1 MFACSR
7 PPRAWVPSL
16 EQQSVRPG
24 SLRTCARSPV
34 NGRSFRRSRAVPAN
48 PRIAIIAFQQAVAAT
63 NEGQRNFAQL
73 RVKFEPKQ
81 AALKAQSDE
90 IDSLKKQLQDA
101 GSTLS
106 EPERDSRLRTIDE
119 KTKSLQRSAED
130 AQNEAS
136 TAMNDMYQ
144 QLAQKVY
151 AVLDAYSNQNKFTLV
166 LDTSAQ
172 QTPVLWANQASDIT
186 KAVVDAYNAKSGVPP
201 QPAAGAPAAPR
212 PSTPTRAHTG
222 DHTTAQHDQATAV
235 DVSLADGCL
244 PGRRQLKPAREF
256 QLQICSAVKSATKNL
271 IRQSIVP
278 GCVCGKSCGKPGM
291 RSFRIRCALDEAS
304 MAVSPLERTALS

>member
-1 MFACSR
+1 MK
-7 PPRAWVPSL
+7 
-16 EQQSVRPG
+16 
-24 SLRTCARSPV
+24 
-34 NGRSFRRSRAVPAN
+34 RSFTLVCLLASATGVGILSSTSSAFAQTPSAPTPAGSTAGLSAAPAFPTN
-48 PRIAIIAFQQAVAAT
+48 AKIAIIAFQQAVAAT

-81 AALKAQSDE
+81 AQLKSQSDE

-101 GSTLS
+101 GTTLS

-136 TAMNDMYQ
+136 GAMNDMYQ

-151 AVLDAYSNQNKFTLV
+151 AVLETYSQQNQFTLV

-172 QTPVLWANQASDIT
+172 QTPVLWAPPSSDIT

-201 QPAAGAPAAPR
+201 QPAAGGTPSAPR
-212 PSTPTRAHTG
+212 PSTT
-222 DHTTAQHDQATAV
+222 
-235 DVSLADGCL
+235 
-244 PGRRQLKPAREF
+244 PGRTGGTTTRPSTTKPP
-256 QLQICSAVKSATKNL
+256 Q
-271 IRQSIVP
+271 
-278 GCVCGKSCGKPGM
+278 
-291 RSFRIRCALDEAS
+291 
-304 MAVSPLERTALS
+304 

>member
-1 MFACSR
+1 MK
-7 PPRAWVPSL
+7 
-16 EQQSVRPG
+16 
-24 SLRTCARSPV
+24 
-34 NGRSFRRSRAVPAN
+34 RSFTLVCLLASATGVGALAQATAPSAPSAPTPADATSALTAAPAVPASAK
-48 PRIAIIAFQQAVAAT
+48 IAIIAFQQAVAAT

-90 IDSLKKQLQDA
+90 IDSLKKKLQDA
-101 GSTLS
+101 GSNLS
-106 EPERDSRLRTIDE
+106 EPERDSQLRTIDE

-136 TAMNDMYQ
+136 GAMNDMYQ

-172 QTPVLWANQASDIT
+172 QTPVLWANGSTDIT

-201 QPAAGAPAAPR
+201 QPAAGAGTPSAPR
-212 PSTPTRAHTG
+212 PSTTPGHTG
-222 DHTTAQHDQATAV
+222 TTT
-235 DVSLADGCL
+235 
-244 PGRRQLKPAREF
+244 P
-256 QLQICSAVKSATKNL
+256 
-271 IRQSIVP
+271 
-278 GCVCGKSCGKPGM
+278 
-291 RSFRIRCALDEAS
+291 RSTTPRS
-304 MAVSPLERTALS
+304 QPPQQ

>member
-1 MFACSR
+1 MK
-7 PPRAWVPSL
+7 
-16 EQQSVRPG
+16 
-24 SLRTCARSPV
+24 
-34 NGRSFRRSRAVPAN
+34 RSFTLVCLLASATGVGILSSTSRALAQTPSAPTPAGSTAGLSAAPAVPTNAK
-48 PRIAIIAFQQAVAAT
+48 IAIIAFQQAVAAT

-81 AALKAQSDE
+81 AQLKSQSDE

-101 GSTLS
+101 GTTLS

-136 TAMNDMYQ
+136 GAMNDMYQ

-151 AVLDAYSNQNKFTLV
+151 AVLETYSQQNQFTLV

-172 QTPVLWANQASDIT
+172 QTPVLWAPPSSDIT

-201 QPAAGAPAAPR
+201 QPAAGGTPSAPR
-212 PSTPTRAHTG
+212 PSTTPGHTG
-222 DHTTAQHDQATAV
+222 GTTTRP
-235 DVSLADGCL
+235 STT
-244 PGRRQLKPAREF
+244 KPP
-256 QLQICSAVKSATKNL
+256 Q
-271 IRQSIVP
+271 
-278 GCVCGKSCGKPGM
+278 
-291 RSFRIRCALDEAS
+291 
-304 MAVSPLERTALS
+304 

>member
-1 MFACSR
+1 MK
-7 PPRAWVPSL
+7 
-16 EQQSVRPG
+16 
-24 SLRTCARSPV
+24 
-34 NGRSFRRSRAVPAN
+34 RSFTLVCLLASATGVGSVASSSRAFAQTPSAPAPAAQSAAGLSAAAADVPAN
-48 PRIAIIAFQQAVAAT
+48 PKIAIIAFQQAVAAT

-119 KTKSLQRSAED
+119 KTKSLQRTAED

-186 KAVVDAYNAKSGVPP
+186 KNVVDAYNAKSGVPP
-201 QPAAGAPAAPR
+201 QPAAGAAPAAPR
-212 PSTPTRAHTG
+212 PSTPGAPR
-222 DHTTAQHDQATAV
+222 TTTPRP
-235 DVSLADGCL
+235 STT
-244 PGRRQLKPAREF
+244 KPP
-256 QLQICSAVKSATKNL
+256 Q
-271 IRQSIVP
+271 
-278 GCVCGKSCGKPGM
+278 
-291 RSFRIRCALDEAS
+291 
-304 MAVSPLERTALS
+304 

>member
-1 MFACSR
+1 MK
-7 PPRAWVPSL
+7 
-16 EQQSVRPG
+16 
-24 SLRTCARSPV
+24 
-34 NGRSFRRSRAVPAN
+34 RSFTLVCLLASATGVGILSSTSSAFAQTPSAPTPAGSTAGLSAAPAVPTNAK
-48 PRIAIIAFQQAVAAT
+48 IAIIAFQQAVAAT

-81 AALKAQSDE
+81 TQLKSQSDE

-136 TAMNDMYQ
+136 GAMNDMYQ

-151 AVLDAYSNQNKFTLV
+151 AVLEAYSQQNQFTLV

-172 QTPVLWANQASDIT
+172 QTPVLWAPPSSDIT

-201 QPAAGAPAAPR
+201 QPAAGAPSAPR
-212 PSTPTRAHTG
+212 PSTSAPGHTG
-222 DHTTAQHDQATAV
+222 GTTTRP
-235 DVSLADGCL
+235 STT
-244 PGRRQLKPAREF
+244 KPP
-256 QLQICSAVKSATKNL
+256 Q
-271 IRQSIVP
+271 
-278 GCVCGKSCGKPGM
+278 
-291 RSFRIRCALDEAS
+291 
-304 MAVSPLERTALS
+304 

>member
-1 MFACSR
+1 MRWPGDCNANAPAGDPQAKARFPLKDAGDLDSKDQKEFCIPMKR
-7 PPRAWVPSL
+7 SL
-16 EQQSVRPG
+16 TLVCLLASATGVGSVA
-24 SLRTCARSPV
+24 SS
-34 NGRSFRRSRAVPAN
+34 SRAFAQTPSAPAPAAQSAAGLSAGPAEVPAN
-48 PRIAIIAFQQAVAAT
+48 PKIAIIAFQQAVAAT

-101 GSTLS
+101 GATLS

-151 AVLDAYSNQNKFTLV
+151 AVLDAYSNQNKFTIV

-172 QTPVLWANQASDIT
+172 QTPVLWANQSSDIT
-186 KAVVDAYNAKSGVPP
+186 KAVVEAYNAKSGVPP
-201 QPAAGAPAAPR
+201 QPAAGAGAAPR
-212 PSTPTRAHTG
+212 PSSTTPPSHTG
-222 DHTTAQHDQATAV
+222 TTPRPST
-235 DVSLADGCL
+235 
-244 PGRRQLKPAREF
+244 PKPP
-256 QLQICSAVKSATKNL
+256 Q
-271 IRQSIVP
+271 
-278 GCVCGKSCGKPGM
+278 
-291 RSFRIRCALDEAS
+291 
-304 MAVSPLERTALS
+304 

>member
-1 MFACSR
+1 MK
-7 PPRAWVPSL
+7 
-16 EQQSVRPG
+16 
-24 SLRTCARSPV
+24 
-34 NGRSFRRSRAVPAN
+34 RSFTLVCLLASATGAGMSALAQTPSAPTPASSTAGLTAAPAVPTNAK
-48 PRIAIIAFQQAVAAT
+48 IAIIAFQQAVAAT

-81 AALKAQSDE
+81 TQLKSQSDE

-136 TAMNDMYQ
+136 GAMNDMYQ

-151 AVLDAYSNQNKFTLV
+151 AVLEAYSQQNQFTLV

-172 QTPVLWANQASDIT
+172 QTPVLWAPPSSDIT

-201 QPAAGAPAAPR
+201 QPAAGTPSAPR
-212 PSTPTRAHTG
+212 PSTST
-222 DHTTAQHDQATAV
+222 
-235 DVSLADGCL
+235 
-244 PGRRQLKPAREF
+244 PGRTGGTTTRPSTTKPP
-256 QLQICSAVKSATKNL
+256 Q
-271 IRQSIVP
+271 
-278 GCVCGKSCGKPGM
+278 
-291 RSFRIRCALDEAS
+291 
-304 MAVSPLERTALS
+304 

>member
-1 MFACSR
+1 MKRSLTLVCLLASAAGASSSMAFGQT
-7 PPRAWVPSL
+7 PSAPAPASAAGL
-16 EQQSVRPG
+16 SAAAE
-24 SLRTCARSPV
+24 
-34 NGRSFRRSRAVPAN
+34 VPAN
-48 PRIAIIAFQQAVAAT
+48 PKIAIIAFQQAVAAT

-119 KTKSLQRSAED
+119 KTKSLQRTAED

-151 AVLDAYSNQNKFTLV
+151 AVLEAYSNQNKFTLV

-172 QTPVLWANQASDIT
+172 QTPVLWANPATDIT
-186 KAVVDAYNAKSGVPP
+186 KAVVDAYNVKSGVPP
-201 QPAAGAPAAPR
+201 QPAAAAPAAPR
-212 PSTPTRAHTG
+212 PSTPSTPRS
-222 DHTTAQHDQATAV
+222 TTPRPSTT
-235 DVSLADGCL
+235 
-244 PGRRQLKPAREF
+244 KPP
-256 QLQICSAVKSATKNL
+256 Q
-271 IRQSIVP
+271 
-278 GCVCGKSCGKPGM
+278 
-291 RSFRIRCALDEAS
+291 
-304 MAVSPLERTALS
+304 

>member
-1 MFACSR
+1 MRWPGDCNANAPAGDPQAKARFPLKDAGDLDSKDQKEFCIPMKR
-7 PPRAWVPSL
+7 SL
-16 EQQSVRPG
+16 TLVCLLASTGVG
-24 SLRTCARSPV
+24 YVASS
-34 NGRSFRRSRAVPAN
+34 SRAFAQTPSAPSPAAQSAAGLSAAAQEVPAN
-48 PRIAIIAFQQAVAAT
+48 PKIAIIAFQQAVAAT
-63 NEGQRNFAQL
+63 NEGQRNFGQL
-73 RVKFEPKQ
+73 RTKFEPKQ

-101 GSTLS
+101 GATLS

-136 TAMNDMYQ
+136 GAMNDMYQ

-151 AVLDAYSNQNKFTLV
+151 AVLDAYSNQNKFTIV

-186 KAVVDAYNAKSGVPP
+186 KNVVDAYNAKSGVPP

-212 PSTPTRAHTG
+212 PSTPPRS
-222 DHTTAQHDQATAV
+222 TTPRPSTT
-235 DVSLADGCL
+235 
-244 PGRRQLKPAREF
+244 KPP
-256 QLQICSAVKSATKNL
+256 Q
-271 IRQSIVP
+271 
-278 GCVCGKSCGKPGM
+278 
-291 RSFRIRCALDEAS
+291 
-304 MAVSPLERTALS
+304 

>member
-1 MFACSR
+1 MKR
-7 PPRAWVPSL
+7 SL
-16 EQQSVRPG
+16 TLVCLLASATGVGSVA
-24 SLRTCARSPV
+24 SS
-34 NGRSFRRSRAVPAN
+34 SRAFAQTPSAPAPAAQSAAGLSAAAADVPAN
-48 PRIAIIAFQQAVAAT
+48 PKIAIIAFQQAVAAT

-119 KTKSLQRSAED
+119 KTKSLQRTAED

-186 KAVVDAYNAKSGVPP
+186 KNVVDAYNAKSGVPP
-201 QPAAGAPAAPR
+201 QPAAGAAPAAPR
-212 PSTPTRAHTG
+212 PSTPGAPR
-222 DHTTAQHDQATAV
+222 TTTPRP
-235 DVSLADGCL
+235 STT
-244 PGRRQLKPAREF
+244 KPP
-256 QLQICSAVKSATKNL
+256 Q
-271 IRQSIVP
+271 
-278 GCVCGKSCGKPGM
+278 
-291 RSFRIRCALDEAS
+291 
-304 MAVSPLERTALS
+304 

>member
-1 MFACSR
+1 MKRSFTLVCLLASATGVGSIASTSR
-7 PPRAWVPSL
+7 ASAQVPSAPAPAGA
-16 EQQSVRPG
+16 S
-24 SLRTCARSPV
+24 A
-34 NGRSFRRSRAVPAN
+34 AADVPA
-48 PRIAIIAFQQAVAAT
+48 PKIAIIAFQQAVAAT

-81 AALKAQSDE
+81 NALKAQSDE

-101 GSTLS
+101 GANLS

-151 AVLDAYSNQNKFTLV
+151 AVLDTYSSQNKFTLV

-172 QTPVLWANQASDIT
+172 QTPVLWANQSSDIT

-201 QPAAGAPAAPR
+201 QPAAGAGAAAPKPSTTTPSHTGTGTTR
-212 PSTPTRAHTG
+212 PSTT
-222 DHTTAQHDQATAV
+222 
-235 DVSLADGCL
+235 
-244 PGRRQLKPAREF
+244 KPA
-256 QLQICSAVKSATKNL
+256 QPPQ
-271 IRQSIVP
+271 
-278 GCVCGKSCGKPGM
+278 
-291 RSFRIRCALDEAS
+291 
-304 MAVSPLERTALS
+304 

>member
-1 MFACSR
+1 MRWPGDCNANAHAGDPQAKARFPLKDAGDLDSKDQKEFR
-7 PPRAWVPSL
+7 IPMKRSL
-16 EQQSVRPG
+16 TLVCLLASATGVGSVA
-24 SLRTCARSPV
+24 SS
-34 NGRSFRRSRAVPAN
+34 SRAFAQTPSAPAPAAQSAAGLSAASADVPAN

-73 RVKFEPKQ
+73 RTKFEPKQ
-81 AALKAQSDE
+81 AALKSQSDE

-119 KTKSLQRSAED
+119 KTKSLQRTAED

-151 AVLDAYSNQNKFTLV
+151 AVLDAYSNQNKFTIV

-186 KAVVDAYNAKSGVPP
+186 KNVVDAYNAKSGVPP

-212 PSTPTRAHTG
+212 PSTPGAPRS
-222 DHTTAQHDQATAV
+222 TTPRPSTT
-235 DVSLADGCL
+235 
-244 PGRRQLKPAREF
+244 KPP
-256 QLQICSAVKSATKNL
+256 Q
-271 IRQSIVP
+271 
-278 GCVCGKSCGKPGM
+278 
-291 RSFRIRCALDEAS
+291 
-304 MAVSPLERTALS
+304 

>member
-1 MFACSR
+1 MK
-7 PPRAWVPSL
+7 
-16 EQQSVRPG
+16 
-24 SLRTCARSPV
+24 
-34 NGRSFRRSRAVPAN
+34 RSFTLVCLLASATGVGILSSTSSALAQTPSAPSPAGSTAGLSAAPAVPTNAK
-48 PRIAIIAFQQAVAAT
+48 IAIIAFQQAVAAT

-81 AALKAQSDE
+81 AQLKSQSDE

-101 GSTLS
+101 GTTLS

-136 TAMNDMYQ
+136 GAMNDMYQ

-151 AVLDAYSNQNKFTLV
+151 AVLETYSQQNQFTLV

-172 QTPVLWANQASDIT
+172 QTPVLWAPPSSDIT

-201 QPAAGAPAAPR
+201 QPAAGGTPSAPR
-212 PSTPTRAHTG
+212 PSTTPGHTG
-222 DHTTAQHDQATAV
+222 GTTTRP
-235 DVSLADGCL
+235 STT
-244 PGRRQLKPAREF
+244 KPP
-256 QLQICSAVKSATKNL
+256 Q
-271 IRQSIVP
+271 
-278 GCVCGKSCGKPGM
+278 
-291 RSFRIRCALDEAS
+291 
-304 MAVSPLERTALS
+304 